1 MSLEAS
7 ILSQTVTESPLPVV
21 PRNKTN
27 TTTDIFVKLKDYIL
41 LWTGASNPVM
51 LLKKTTN
58 GYKTIK
64 ALPPSGSFVPMGLG
78 NNNAYVVKNTAN
90 CSITLYFIDV
100 ETDAVTS
107 SQVTVSTAT
116 NNAGNNFAVDVIN
129 GMVYVAAIE
138 TASAFLY
145 AGTVNFTN
153 KTISFTKTLIF
164 TSTGSAASPII
175 AYFCMITASAFH
187 FQGTTTLGTAV
198 WGLYTFLSGV
208 INRTNASYSGTGL
221 NQNDSVVA
229 VVHTASSVFAY
240 TPSAAVTL
248 YQIKASQVTDA
259 STSTPAPVSA
269 PTYNTCMLY
278 IDNISGESFINLY
291 TLEGYYYSIKGDAC
305 TLTSP
310 VGFPP
315 QTAVCA
321 NSCGYSRLGP
331 VVDGVLF
338 VLDAYNQSIYYTVPA
353 VYKDGAIVAA
363 TKRIKI
369 YTNTTAKTQLI
380 TSVAVAVNGQH
391 VGDGGYP
398 LSIAMQPKNTMG
410 LSLNDKPFFIDAFD
424 CSVVHAFAN
433 CPIALKP
440 NEFISLDILNS
451 FGDISV
457 TINGI
462 VDTTQA

>member
-1 MSLEAS
+1 
-7 ILSQTVTESPLPVV
+7 
-21 PRNKTN
+21 
-27 TTTDIFVKLKDYIL
+27 
-41 LWTGASNPVM
+41 
-51 LLKKTTN
+51 
-58 GYKTIK
+58 
-64 ALPPSGSFVPMGLG
+64 
-78 NNNAYVVKNTAN
+78 
-90 CSITLYFIDV
+90 
-100 ETDAVTS
+100 
-107 SQVTVSTAT
+107 
-116 NNAGNNFAVDVIN
+116 
-129 GMVYVAAIE
+129 
-138 TASAFLY
+138 
-145 AGTVNFTN
+145 
-153 KTISFTKTLIF
+153 
-164 TSTGSAASPII
+164 
-175 AYFCMITASAFH
+175 
-187 FQGTTTLGTAV
+187 
-198 WGLYTFLSGV
+198 
-208 INRTNASYSGTGL
+208 
-221 NQNDSVVA
+221 
-229 VVHTASSVFAY
+229 
-240 TPSAAVTL
+240 
-248 YQIKASQVTDA
+248 
-259 STSTPAPVSA
+259 
-269 PTYNTCMLY
+269 MLY

-321 NSCGYSRLGP
+321 NSCGDSRLGP

-462 VDTTQA
+462 VDTTQV